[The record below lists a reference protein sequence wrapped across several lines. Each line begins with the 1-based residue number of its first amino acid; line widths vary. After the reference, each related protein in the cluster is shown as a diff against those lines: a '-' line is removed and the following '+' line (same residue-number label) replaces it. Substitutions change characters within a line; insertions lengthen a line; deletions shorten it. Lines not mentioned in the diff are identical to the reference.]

1 MKGTPEVRVRPAAEP
16 VSYDAVLDGEL
27 VFVPGEIPRRGVF
40 AHWGKGSGSAKLE
53 QVFPGGRYGI
63 RKRLVSADLI
73 PLAEALPALLAIG
86 PDERAGRPMRRSAR
100 VWAAAAAAGV
110 GLVARGRLLP
120 TVGADETDVWRAGPL
135 DPSDLSWL
143 RELAAVFPPTAHAM
157 AIPGSR
163 PIRLRSPEALIRDL
177 WDAIADLIARSP
189 AAARATASTAFAA
202 AEPTRVGDL
211 AEWLADTTDGLA
223 AGARLGLRIE
233 TVPVPSAARDD
244 DDPADEEDE
253 DFFSDLERYRV
264 AVEAYERYEPDEH
277 DNEDGTDRADEVDG
291 SGPAFQLVL
300 QLRSNADP
308 SLIVDA
314 AALWNQPEAVL
325 SRFGPQAETDLL
337 LALRRGAP
345 IWPPLAEALR
355 QASPSA
361 IELDDDALTSLL
373 GPAAEKLAGVG
384 IEVLWPSGLLDGG
397 LKLRAVPTPAPGKV
411 TEAGFGLEALL
422 DFSWQLTLD
431 GALLDADEIAALA
444 EAKRPLIRL
453 RGRWVM
459 LDPALLDRL
468 RRPPRTRMRAAE
480 ALGAV
485 LAGSAEIDG
494 ETVTVVAEGPLA
506 DLAARVADMAS
517 APARVEPPPGLTA
530 TLRPYQL
537 RGLAWLAGMCEAG
550 LGGCLADD
558 MGLGKTIQVIALH
571 LQRREAKAGPTLVV
585 CPASLL
591 GTWEREVRR
600 FAPDLPVRRYHGGGR
615 HLEDLAADEI
625 VLVTYGVVLRDSARI
640 AEVGWGLVVADEAQ
654 HAKNPLSRTAREL
667 RAVPAPARIALTG
680 TPVENRLSELWAIL
694 DWTTPGLLGHLE
706 AFTRRVAVP
715 VERHRDAEATTRFIA
730 LIRPF
735 LLRRR
740 KTDPG
745 IAPEL
750 PRKTETDLFVPLTAE
765 QVTLYEAMV
774 RETMAAIE
782 NAEGIER
789 AGMVFKLLT
798 ALKQICNHP
807 AQYLKQPGPLD
818 GRSGKLA
825 AFDELTDVILAG
837 GESLLVFTQYTKM
850 ATLLQEHLDARGIG
864 SLFLHGG
871 VPVPRRDEMVVQFQ
885 AGDVPVFLLSLKA
898 GGTGLTL
905 TRATHVL
912 HYDRWWNPAV
922 EDQATDR
929 AYRIGQDRPVQVHR
943 LIAEGTL
950 EDRIA
955 ALLERKREL
964 AEAVIGSGEGWIA
977 ELSDTELAELVSL
990 RAAP

>member
-1 MKGTPEVRVRPAAEP
+1 VRF
-16 VSYDAVLDGEL
+16 VLDGEL
-27 VFVPGEIPRRGVF
+27 VFIASKVPRRGVF
-40 AHWGKGSGSAKLE
+40 ARWGTGSGSAQLE
-53 QVFPGGRYGI
+53 LVFPRNPHNL
-63 RKRLVSADLI
+63 RKRLVCADLI
-73 PLAEALPALLAIG
+73 GLGEALPALLAIG
-86 PDERAGRPMRRSAR
+86 PDDQAGPPMRRSAR

-120 TVGADETDVWRAGPL
+120 TVGADDTDVWRAGPL
-135 DPSDLSWL
+135 DPADLNWL
-143 RELAAVFPPTAHAM
+143 RELAAAFPPTAHAL

-163 PIRLRSPEALIRDL
+163 PIRLRSPDALIRDL
-177 WDAIADLIARSP
+177 WDAIADMIARSP
-189 AAARATASTAFAA
+189 AAPRGTASPAFAA
-202 AEPTRVGDL
+202 AEPTQVSDL
-211 AEWLADTTDGLA
+211 AEWLADTSDGLS

-233 TVPVPSAARDD
+233 AVASPPVTGDEK
-244 DDPADEEDE
+244 DDPD
-253 DFFSDLERYRV
+253 
-264 AVEAYERYEPDEH
+264 AVEADQAEGH
-277 DNEDGTDRADEVDG
+277 HGVDG
-291 SGPAFQLVL
+291 VAPEFRLVL

-314 AALWNQPEAVL
+314 AALWSQPETVL
-325 SRFGPQAETDLL
+325 ARFGSQAETDLL
-337 LALRRGAP
+337 LALRRGAA
-345 IWPPLAEALR
+345 IWPPLAEVLG
-355 QASPSA
+355 QASPSV
-361 IELDDDALTSLL
+361 IGLDDDALTSLL
-373 GPAAEKLAGVG
+373 GPTAEDLAGAG
-384 IEVLWPSGLLDGG
+384 IEVLWPSSMLGDG
-397 LKLRAVPTPAPGKV
+397 LKLRAVPTPAPGQL
-411 TEAGFGLEALL
+411 TDAGFGLAALL
-422 DFSWQLTLD
+422 DFRWQLTLD
-431 GALLDADEIAALA
+431 GALLDAEEIAALA

-453 RGRWVM
+453 RGRWVI
-459 LDPALLDRL
+459 LDPVLLDRL
-468 RRPPRTRMRAAE
+468 RRPPRTRMRVGE

-485 LAGSAEIDG
+485 LAGAAEIDG
-494 ETVTVVAEGPLA
+494 ETVTVAAEGPLA
-506 DLAARVADMAS
+506 DLARQIASIAS
-517 APARVEPPPGLTA
+517 APPALDPPAGLAA

-550 LGGCLADD
+550 VGGCLADD

-571 LQRREAKAGPTLVV
+571 MHRRGAKAGPTLVV

-591 GTWEREVRR
+591 GTWEREIRR
-600 FAPDLPVRRYHGGGR
+600 FAPDVPVRRYHGGGR
-615 HLEDLAADEI
+615 HLQDLAADEV
-625 VLVTYGVVLRDSARI
+625 VLVTYGVVLRDSARL

-654 HAKNPLSRTAREL
+654 HVKNPLARTAREL
-667 RAVPAPARIALTG
+667 RAIQAPARVALTG

-715 VERHRDAEATTRFIA
+715 VERYRDAEATAAFAA
-730 LIRPF
+730 LVRPF

-774 RETMAAIE
+774 RETMELIAARR
-782 NAEGIER
+782 GIER
-789 AGMVFKLLT
+789 AGLVFKLLT

-807 AQYLKQPGPLD
+807 AQYLKQPGPLA

-825 AFDELTDVILAG
+825 AFDELLDVILAG
-837 GESLLVFTQYTKM
+837 GESMLVFTQYTQM
-850 ATLLQEHLDARGIG
+850 ATLLQQHLDSRGIR

-871 VPVPRRDEMVVQFQ
+871 VPVPRREEMVAQFQ
-885 AGDVPVFLLSLKA
+885 AGHAPVFLLSLKA

-929 AYRIGQDRPVQVHR
+929 AYRIGPVQVHR

-955 ALLERKREL
+955 ALLETKREL
-964 AEAVIGSGEGWIA
+964 AEAVIGSGEGWIS
-977 ELSDTELAELVSL
+977 ELSDAELADLVSL

>member
-1 MKGTPEVRVRPAAEP
+1 
-16 VSYDAVLDGEL
+16 VLDGEL

-40 AHWGKGSGSAKLE
+40 ARWGNGSGSAKLE
-53 QVFPGGRYGI
+53 LVFPGGTYGI
-63 RKRLVSADLI
+63 RKRLVSAELI
-73 PLAEALPALLAIG
+73 PLAEALPALLAID
-86 PDERAGRPMRRSAR
+86 PEERAGPPVRRSAR

-120 TVGADETDVWRAGPL
+120 TVGADDTDVWRAGPL
-135 DPSDLSWL
+135 DPADLSWL
-143 RELAAVFPPTAHAM
+143 RELAAVFPPTAHAL
-157 AIPGSR
+157 AVPGSR
-163 PIRLRSPEALIRDL
+163 PMRLRSPEALIRDL
-177 WDAIADLIARSP
+177 WDAIADMIARSP
-189 AAARATASTAFAA
+189 AAPRTTASSAFAA

-211 AEWLADTTDGLA
+211 AEWLADTTDGLS

-233 TVPVPSAARDD
+233 AIPASLISDDEDD
-244 DDPADEEDE
+244 DLSDDEGDDGPVAAEADPVDPA
-253 DFFSDLERYRV
+253 FR
-264 AVEAYERYEPDEH
+264 
-277 DNEDGTDRADEVDG
+277 
-291 SGPAFQLVL
+291 LVL

-314 AALWNQPEAVL
+314 AALWSQPETVL
-325 SRFGPQAETDLL
+325 SRFGAQAETDLL

-345 IWPPLAEALR
+345 VWPPLAEVLR
-355 QASPSA
+355 QASPSV
-361 IELDDDALTSLL
+361 IDLDDDALTSLL
-373 GPAAEKLAGVG
+373 GPAAEELAGAG
-384 IEVLWPSGLLDGG
+384 IEVLWPSSLLGDGLE
-397 LKLRAVPTPAPGKV
+397 LRAVATPAPERL
-411 TEAGFGLEALL
+411 TDAGFGLDALL
-422 DFSWQLTLD
+422 DFRWQLTLG
-431 GALLDADEIAALA
+431 GALLDAEEIAALA

-453 RGRWVM
+453 RGRWVI

-468 RRPPRTRMRAAE
+468 RRPPRTRMRTSE

-506 DLAARVADMAS
+506 DLAAQVSGIAS
-517 APARVEPPPGLTA
+517 VPEPLEPPPGLVA
-530 TLRPYQL
+530 TLRPYQQ
-537 RGLAWLAGMCEAG
+537 RGLAWLAGMCDSG

-571 LQRREAKAGPTLVV
+571 LHRREAKPGPTLVV

-591 GTWEREVRR
+591 GTWEREIRR
-600 FAPDLPVRRYHGGGR
+600 FAPDVPVRRYHGGGR
-615 HLEDLAADEI
+615 HLQDLAADEI
-625 VLVTYGVVLRDSARI
+625 VLVTYGVVLRDSAQL

-667 RAVPAPARIALTG
+667 RAVPAPAKIALTG

-715 VERHRDAEATTRFIA
+715 VERYRDAEATARFAA

-735 LLRRR
+735 LLRRK

-750 PRKTETDLFVPLTAE
+750 PAKTETDLFVPLTAE

-774 RETMAAIE
+774 RETMEAIE
-782 NAEGIER
+782 TKEGIER
-789 AGMVFKLLT
+789 AGLVFKLLT
-798 ALKQICNHP
+798 GLKQICNHP
-807 AQYLKQPGPLD
+807 AQYLKQSGPLN

-825 AFDELTDVILAG
+825 AFDELTDLILAG
-837 GESLLVFTQYTKM
+837 GESMLVFTQYTQM
-850 ATLLQEHLDARGIG
+850 ATLLQRHLETRGIG

-871 VPVPRRDEMVVQFQ
+871 VPVPRREEMVTQFQ
-885 AGDVPVFLLSLKA
+885 AGRAPVFLLSLKA

-955 ALLERKREL
+955 ALLEKKREL
-964 AEAVIGSGEGWIA
+964 ANAVIGSGEGWIT
-977 ELSDTELAELVSL
+977 ELSDAELAELVSL
-990 RAAP
+990 RAAT

>member
-1 MKGTPEVRVRPAAEP
+1 
-16 VSYDAVLDGEL
+16 VLDGEL

-40 AHWGKGSGSAKLE
+40 AHWGRGTGSAKLE
-53 QVFPGGRYGI
+53 LVFPGGTYGI
-63 RKRLVSADLI
+63 RKRLISADLI
-73 PLAEALPALLAIG
+73 PLTDGLPALLAAG
-86 PDERAGRPMRRSAR
+86 PGERMRLSAQ
-100 VWAAAAAAGV
+100 VWTAAAAAGV

-120 TVGADETDVWRAGPL
+120 TVGVDGTDVWRAGPL
-135 DPSDLSWL
+135 DPADLSWL
-143 RELAAVFPPTAHAM
+143 RELAAAFPPTAHAL
-157 AIPGSR
+157 AVPGSR
-163 PIRLRSPEALIRDL
+163 PMRLRSPEALIRDL

-189 AAARATASTAFAA
+189 AAPQTTASPAFAA
-202 AEPTRVGDL
+202 AYPTPVGDL
-211 AEWLADTTDGLA
+211 AEWLADTTDGLT

-233 TVPVPSAARDD
+233 AVPAPPTDAADLTD
-244 DDPADEEDE
+244 EADE
-253 DFFSDLERYRV
+253 Y
-264 AVEAYERYEPDEH
+264 
-277 DNEDGTDRADEVDG
+277 ADEADEYADGADEYADGADEAGADG
-291 SGPAFQLVL
+291 SEPSFRLVL

-314 AALWNQPEAVL
+314 AALWGQPETVL
-325 SRFGPQAETDLL
+325 SRFGSQAETDLL

-345 IWPPLAEALR
+345 IWPPLTEVLL
-355 QASPSA
+355 QASPSV
-361 IELDDDALTSLL
+361 INLDDDALTSLL
-373 GPAAEKLAGVG
+373 GPAAEDLAGAG
-384 IEVLWPSGLLDGG
+384 IEVLWPSSMLGDG
-397 LKLRAVPTPAPGKV
+397 LKLKAVPTPAPDKL
-411 TEAGFGLEALL
+411 TDAGFGLEALL
-422 DFSWQLTLD
+422 DFRWQLTLG
-431 GALLDADEIAALA
+431 GAQLDAEEITALA

-453 RGRWVM
+453 RGRWVI

-468 RRPPRTRMRAAE
+468 RRPPRTRMRASE

-506 DLAARVADMAS
+506 DLAARVGRAAS
-517 APARVEPPPGLTA
+517 APAPVEPPPGLTA
-530 TLRPYQL
+530 TLRPYQQ
-537 RGLAWLAGMCEAG
+537 RGLAWLAGMCETE

-571 LQRREAKAGPTLVV
+571 LHRREAKGGPTLVV

-591 GTWEREVRR
+591 GTWEHEVRR
-600 FAPDLPVRRYHGGGR
+600 FAPEIPVRRYHGGGR
-615 HLEDLAADEI
+615 HLQDLAVDEI
-625 VLVTYGVVLRDSARI
+625 VLVTYGVVLRDSARL
-640 AEVGWGLVVADEAQ
+640 AEIGWALVVADEAQ

-667 RAVPAPARIALTG
+667 RALRAPARIALTG

-706 AFTRRVAVP
+706 AFTSRVAVP
-715 VERHRDAEATTRFIA
+715 VERYRDAEATARFAA

-745 IAPEL
+745 VAPEL
-750 PRKTETDLFVPLTAE
+750 PPKTETDLFVPLTAE
-765 QVTLYEAMV
+765 QVTLYEAIV
-774 RETMAAIE
+774 RETMEAI
-782 NAEGIER
+782 ATKQGIER
-789 AGMVFKLLT
+789 AGLVFKLLT

-807 AQYLKQPGPLD
+807 AQYLKQRGPLA

-825 AFDELTDVILAG
+825 AFDELTDLILAG
-837 GESLLVFTQYTKM
+837 GESTLVFTQYTQM
-850 ATLLQEHLDARGIG
+850 ATLLQQHLDERGIG

-871 VPVPRRDEMVVQFQ
+871 VPVPRREELVARFQ
-885 AGDVPVFLLSLKA
+885 AGEVPVFLLSLKA

-955 ALLERKREL
+955 ALLETKREL
-964 AEAVIGSGEGWIA
+964 ADAVIGSGEGWIA
-977 ELSDTELAELVSL
+977 ELSDAELAELVSL
-990 RAAP
+990 RAAS

>member
-1 MKGTPEVRVRPAAEP
+1 M
-16 VSYDAVLDGEL
+16 LDGEL
-27 VFVPGEIPRRGVF
+27 VFVPSEIPRRGVF
-40 AHWGKGSGSAKLE
+40 ALWGKGSGSAKLE
-53 QVFPGGRYGI
+53 LLFSRGTYGL

-73 PLAEALPALLAIG
+73 PLAEALPALLVVDQG
-86 PDERAGRPMRRSAR
+86 SRLRRSAR

-120 TVGADETDVWRAGPL
+120 TVGPGETDVWRAGPL
-135 DPSDLSWL
+135 DPADLSWL
-143 RELAAVFPPTAHAM
+143 RELAAAFPPTAHAL

-163 PIRLRSPEALIRDL
+163 PMRLRSPEALIREL
-177 WDAIADLIARSP
+177 WDAIADTIARSP
-189 AAARATASTAFAA
+189 AAARTTASSAFAA
-202 AEPTRVGDL
+202 AEPTQVADL

-233 TVPVPSAARDD
+233 ADEQPTADGWRDD
-244 DDPADEEDE
+244 
-253 DFFSDLERYRV
+253 
-264 AVEAYERYEPDEH
+264 EPDEV
-277 DNEDGTDRADEVDG
+277 EDEPVAESASALDPETL
-291 SGPAFQLVL
+291 SPTFQLVL
-300 QLRSNADP
+300 QLRSTADP

-314 AALWNQPEAVL
+314 AALWGQPETVL
-325 SRFGPQAETDLL
+325 ARFGPQAETDLL
-337 LALRRGAP
+337 LALRRGAQV
-345 IWPPLAEALR
+345 WPPLAEVLR
-355 QASPSA
+355 QASPSV
-361 IELDDDALTSLL
+361 IDLDDDALTSLL
-373 GPAAEKLAGVG
+373 GPAAEDLAGAG
-384 IEVLWPSGLLDGG
+384 IEVLWPSSLLDGG
-397 LKLRAVPTPAPGKV
+397 MKLQAIPTPAPEKL
-411 TEAGFGLEALL
+411 TEAGFGLDALL
-422 DFSWQLTLD
+422 DFRWQLTLD
-431 GALLDADEIAALA
+431 GALLDAEEIAALA

-453 RGRWVM
+453 RGRWVI

-468 RRPPRTRMRAAE
+468 RRPLRTRMRASE

-485 LAGSAEIDG
+485 LAGAAEIDG
-494 ETVTVVAEGPLA
+494 ETVTVAAEGPLA
-506 DLAARVADMAS
+506 DLAAQIASIAS
-517 APARVEPPPGLTA
+517 APPPLRPPTGLTA

-550 LGGCLADD
+550 VGGCLADD
-558 MGLGKTIQVIALH
+558 MGLGKTVQVIALH
-571 LQRREAKAGPTLVV
+571 LHRRDAKAGPTLVV
-585 CPASLL
+585 CPASML
-591 GTWEREVRR
+591 GTWEREIRR
-600 FAPDLPVRRYHGGGR
+600 FAPDIPVRRYHGGGR
-615 HLEDLAADEI
+615 HLQDLAADEV
-625 VLVTYGVVLRDSARI
+625 VLVTYGVVLRDAARL

-654 HAKNPLSRTAREL
+654 HVKNPLARTAREL
-667 RAVPAPARIALTG
+667 RVIPASARVALTG

-694 DWTTPGLLGHLE
+694 DWTTPGLLGQLE
-706 AFTRRVAVP
+706 VFTRRVAIP
-715 VERHRDAEATTRFIA
+715 VERHRDAEATAAFAA
-730 LIRPF
+730 LVRPF

-765 QVTLYEAMV
+765 QVTLYEAIV
-774 RETMAAIE
+774 RETMELIATKR
-782 NAEGIER
+782 GIER
-789 AGMVFKLLT
+789 AGLVFKLLT

-807 AQYLKQPGPLD
+807 AQYLKQPGPLA

-837 GESLLVFTQYTKM
+837 GESMLVFTQYTQM
-850 ATLLQEHLDARGIG
+850 ATLLEQHLGSRGIR

-871 VPVPRRDEMVVQFQ
+871 VPVTRREEMVAQFQ
-885 AGDVPVFLLSLKA
+885 AGQAPVFLLSLKA

-929 AYRIGQDRPVQVHR
+929 AYRIGQDRPVQVHK

-955 ALLERKREL
+955 TLLQTKREL

>member
-1 MKGTPEVRVRPAAEP
+1 VRF
-16 VSYDAVLDGEL
+16 VLDGEL
-27 VFVPGEIPRRGVF
+27 VFVPSEIPRRGMF
-40 AHWGKGSGSAKLE
+40 ARWGTGSGSAKLE
-53 QVFPGGRYGI
+53 LVFPRGSHDL

-73 PLAEALPALLAIG
+73 PLGEALPALLAIG
-86 PDERAGRPMRRSAR
+86 PDERAGSPMRRSAR

-120 TVGADETDVWRAGPL
+120 TVGADDTDVWRAGPL
-135 DPSDLSWL
+135 DPADLSWL
-143 RELAAVFPPTAHAM
+143 RELAAAFPPAAHAL

-163 PIRLRSPEALIRDL
+163 PIRLRSPDALIRDL
-177 WDAIADLIARSP
+177 WDAIADMIARSP
-189 AAARATASTAFAA
+189 AAPRTTASRAFAA
-202 AEPTRVGDL
+202 AEPTRVSDL
-211 AEWLADTTDGLA
+211 AEWLADTSDGLS

-233 TVPVPSAARDD
+233 AVATPLMAD
-244 DDPADEEDE
+244 DEED
-253 DFFSDLERYRV
+253 YPG
-264 AVEAYERYEPDEH
+264 AA
-277 DNEDGTDRADEVDG
+277 EVDPAEG
-291 SGPAFQLVL
+291 HEGAGGPEGVDGAAPEFRLVL

-314 AALWNQPEAVL
+314 AALWSQPETVL
-325 SRFGPQAETDLL
+325 SRFGSQAETDLL
-337 LALRRGAP
+337 LALRRGAAT
-345 IWPPLAEALR
+345 WSPLAQVLQ
-355 QASPSA
+355 QASPSV
-361 IELDDDALTSLL
+361 IDLDDDALTSLL
-373 GPAAEKLAGVG
+373 GPAAEELAGTG
-384 IEVLWPSGLLDGG
+384 IEVLWPSSMLGDG
-397 LKLRAVPTPAPGKV
+397 LKLRAVPTPAPEKL
-411 TEAGFGLEALL
+411 TEAGFGLAALL
-422 DFSWQLTLD
+422 DFRWQLTLD

-453 RGRWVM
+453 RGRWVI

-468 RRPPRTRMRAAE
+468 RRPPRTRMRTSE

-494 ETVTVVAEGPLA
+494 ETVEVVAEGRLA
-506 DLAARVADMAS
+506 DLAAQVAGIAS
-517 APARVEPPPGLTA
+517 APVPLDPPQGLVA
-530 TLRPYQL
+530 TLRPYQQ
-537 RGLAWLAGMCEAG
+537 RGLTWLAAMCDTG

-571 LQRREAKAGPTLVV
+571 LHRREAKAGPTLVV

-591 GTWEREVRR
+591 GTWEHEVRR
-600 FAPDLPVRRYHGGGR
+600 FAPDVPVRRYHGGGR
-615 HLEDLAADEI
+615 HLQDLAVDEV
-625 VLVTYGVVLRDSARI
+625 VLVTYGVVLRDSARL

-667 RAVPAPARIALTG
+667 RTVPAPARVALTG
-680 TPVENRLSELWAIL
+680 TPVENRLSELWSIL

-706 AFTRRVAVP
+706 TFTRRVAVP
-715 VERHRDAEATTRFIA
+715 VERYRDAEATARFA
-730 LIRPF
+730 GLIRPF
-735 LLRRR
+735 LLRRK

-774 RETMAAIE
+774 RETMEAIE
-782 NAEGIER
+782 TRQGIER
-789 AGMVFKLLT
+789 AGLVFKLLT

-807 AQYLKQPGPLD
+807 AQYLKQPGPLA

-837 GESLLVFTQYTKM
+837 GESMLVFTQYTQM
-850 ATLLQEHLDARGIG
+850 ATLLQQHLDARGIG

-871 VPVPRRDEMVVQFQ
+871 VPVPRREEMVARFQ
-885 AGDVPVFLLSLKA
+885 AGQAPVFLLSLKA

-955 ALLERKREL
+955 ALLETKREL
-964 AEAVIGSGEGWIA
+964 ADAVIGSGEGWIA
-977 ELSDTELAELVSL
+977 ELSDAELAELVSL

>member
-1 MKGTPEVRVRPAAEP
+1 
-16 VSYDAVLDGEL
+16 VLDGDL
-27 VFVPGEIPRRGVF
+27 VFVPSATPRQGVF
-40 AHWGKGSGSAKLE
+40 ARWGSGSGSARLE
-53 QVFPGGRYGI
+53 LVFPRGSHDL

-73 PLAEALPALLAIG
+73 PLGEALPALLAIDPG
-86 PDERAGRPMRRSAR
+86 GHGGQPVRRSVR

-110 GLVARGRLLP
+110 SLVARGRLLP
-120 TVGADETDVWRAGPL
+120 TVGPDDTDVWRAGPL
-135 DPSDLSWL
+135 DPADLSWL
-143 RELAAVFPPTAHAM
+143 RELAAAFPAAAHAL

-163 PIRLRSPEALIRDL
+163 PMRLRSPDALIRDL
-177 WDAIADLIARSP
+177 WDAIADMIARSP
-189 AAARATASTAFAA
+189 AAPRTTSSQAFAA
-202 AEPTRVGDL
+202 AEPTQVSDL
-211 AEWLADTTDGLA
+211 AEWLADTSDGLS
-223 AGARLGLRIE
+223 AGARLGLRIQA
-233 TVPVPSAARDD
+233 VPALPMTAEEEEEEEEDD
-244 DDPADEEDE
+244 DAEEEDE
-253 DFFSDLERYRV
+253 EGEDDPVTLEAATAALSGRV
-264 AVEAYERYEPDEH
+264 EEPPEA
-277 DNEDGTDRADEVDG
+277 A
-291 SGPAFQLVL
+291 PAFRLVL
-300 QLRSNADP
+300 QLRSNVDP

-314 AALWNQPEAVL
+314 GALWGQPETVL
-325 SRFGPQAETDLL
+325 ARFGSQAETDLL

-345 IWPPLAEALR
+345 IWPPLAAVLR
-355 QASPSA
+355 QASPSV
-361 IELDDDALTSLL
+361 IDLDDDALASLL
-373 GPAAEKLAGVG
+373 GPAAEELAGAG
-384 IEVLWPSGLLDGG
+384 IEVLWPSSMINEG
-397 LKLRAVPTPAPGKV
+397 LKLRAVPTPAPEKL
-411 TEAGFGLEALL
+411 TDAGFGLAALL
-422 DFSWQLTLD
+422 DFRWQLTLD
-431 GALLDADEIAALA
+431 GALLDADEVAALA

-453 RGRWVM
+453 RGRWVI

-468 RRPPRTRMRAAE
+468 RRPPRTRMRTSE

-494 ETVTVVAEGPLA
+494 ETVEVVAEGPLA
-506 DLAARVADMAS
+506 DLAARVAGIAS
-517 APARVEPPPGLTA
+517 APVPLEPPPGLTA

-537 RGLAWLAGMCEAG
+537 RGLAWLAAMCAAG

-571 LQRREAKAGPTLVV
+571 LHRREAKAGPTLVV

-600 FAPDLPVRRYHGGGR
+600 FAPDIPVRRYHGGGR
-615 HLEDLAADEI
+615 HLQDLAVDEI
-625 VLVTYGVVLRDSARI
+625 VLVTYGVVLRDSARL
-640 AEVGWGLVVADEAQ
+640 ADVGWGLVVADEAQ

-667 RAVPAPARIALTG
+667 RAVPASARIALTG
-680 TPVENRLSELWAIL
+680 TPVENRLSDLWAIV

-715 VERHRDAEATTRFIA
+715 VERYRDPDATTRFA
-730 LIRPF
+730 ASIRPF
-735 LLRRR
+735 LLRRK

-750 PRKTETDLFVPLTAE
+750 PPKTETDLFVPLTAE

-774 RETMAAIE
+774 RETMEAIE
-782 NAEGIER
+782 TRQGIER
-789 AGMVFKLLT
+789 AGLVFKLLT

-807 AQYLKQPGPLD
+807 AQYLKQPGPLP

-837 GESLLVFTQYTKM
+837 DESMLVFTQYTQM
-850 ATLLQEHLDARGIG
+850 GTLLQQHLDARGIG

-871 VPVPRRDEMVVQFQ
+871 VPVPRREEMVARFQ
-885 AGDVPVFLLSLKA
+885 AGEVPVFLLSLKA

-955 ALLERKREL
+955 ALLATKREL
-964 AEAVIGSGEGWIA
+964 ADAVIGSGEGWIA
-977 ELSDTELAELVSL
+977 ELSDAELTELVSL
-990 RAAP
+990 REAT

>member
-1 MKGTPEVRVRPAAEP
+1 MRF
-16 VSYDAVLDGEL
+16 VLDGEL
-27 VFVPGEIPRRGVF
+27 VFVPSEIPRRGVF
-40 AHWGKGSGSAKLE
+40 ARWGTGSGSAKLE
-53 QVFPGGRYGI
+53 LVFPRGTHDL

-73 PLAEALPALLAIG
+73 PLGEALPALLAIG
-86 PDERAGRPMRRSAR
+86 PDEQAGSPMRRSAR

-120 TVGADETDVWRAGPL
+120 TVGADDADVWRAGPL
-135 DPSDLSWL
+135 DPADLSWL
-143 RELAAVFPPTAHAM
+143 RELAAAFPPAAHAL

-163 PIRLRSPEALIRDL
+163 PIRLRSPDALIRDL
-177 WDAIADLIARSP
+177 WDAIADMIARSP
-189 AAARATASTAFAA
+189 AAPRTTASRAFAA
-202 AEPTRVGDL
+202 TEPTRVSDL
-211 AEWLADTTDGLA
+211 AEWLADTSDGLS

-233 TVPVPSAARDD
+233 AVASPPTAG
-244 DDPADEEDE
+244 DEEDYP
-253 DFFSDLERYRV
+253 D
-264 AVEAYERYEPDEH
+264 AVEADQAEGH
-277 DNEDGTDRADEVDG
+277 DGVDG
-291 SGPAFQLVL
+291 VAPEFRLVL

-314 AALWNQPEAVL
+314 AALWSQPETVL
-325 SRFGPQAETDLL
+325 ARFGSQAETDLL
-337 LALRRGAP
+337 LALRRGAA
-345 IWPPLAEALR
+345 IWPPLAEVLG
-355 QASPSA
+355 QASPSV
-361 IELDDDALTSLL
+361 IGLDDDALTSLL
-373 GPAAEKLAGVG
+373 GPTAEDLAGAG
-384 IEVLWPSGLLDGG
+384 IEVLWPSSMLGDG
-397 LKLRAVPTPAPGKV
+397 LKLRAVPTPAPGKL
-411 TEAGFGLEALL
+411 TDAGFGLAALL
-422 DFSWQLTLD
+422 DFRWQLTLD

-444 EAKRPLIRL
+444 EAKRPMIRL
-453 RGRWVM
+453 RGRWVI
-459 LDPALLDRL
+459 LDPALLERL
-468 RRPPRTRMRAAE
+468 RRPPRTRMRTSE

-494 ETVTVVAEGPLA
+494 ETVEVAAEGPLA
-506 DLAARVADMAS
+506 DLAARVAGIAS
-517 APARVEPPPGLTA
+517 APVPLDPPQGLTA
-530 TLRPYQL
+530 TLRPYQQ
-537 RGLAWLAGMCEAG
+537 RGLTWLAAMCDTG

-571 LQRREAKAGPTLVV
+571 LHRRDVKAGPTLVV

-591 GTWEREVRR
+591 GTWEHEVRR
-600 FAPDLPVRRYHGGGR
+600 FAPGIGVRRYHGGGR
-615 HLEDLAADEI
+615 HLEDLAVDEI
-625 VLVTYGVVLRDSARI
+625 VLVTYGVVLRDSARL
-640 AEVGWGLVVADEAQ
+640 AEIGWGLVVADEAQ

-667 RAVPAPARIALTG
+667 RAVPAPARVALTG
-680 TPVENRLSELWAIL
+680 TPVENRLSELWSIL

-706 AFTRRVAVP
+706 TFTRRVAVP
-715 VERHRDAEATTRFIA
+715 VERYRDAEATARFA
-730 LIRPF
+730 GLIRPF
-735 LLRRR
+735 LLRRK

-750 PRKTETDLFVPLTAE
+750 PPKTETDLFVPLTAE

-774 RETMAAIE
+774 RETMEAIE
-782 NAEGIER
+782 TRQGIER
-789 AGMVFKLLT
+789 AGLVFKLLT

-807 AQYLKQPGPLD
+807 AQYLKQAGPLV

-837 GESLLVFTQYTKM
+837 GESMLVFSQYTQM
-850 ATLLQEHLDARGIG
+850 ATLLQQHLDARGIG

-871 VPVPRRDEMVVQFQ
+871 VPVPRREEMVARFQ
-885 AGDVPVFLLSLKA
+885 AGQAPVFLLSLKA

-955 ALLERKREL
+955 ALLETKREL
-964 AEAVIGSGEGWIA
+964 ADAVIGSGEGWIA

>member
-1 MKGTPEVRVRPAAEP
+1 M
-16 VSYDAVLDGEL
+16 LDGEL
-27 VFVPGEIPRRGVF
+27 VFVPSEIPRRGVF
-40 AHWGKGSGSAKLE
+40 ALWGKGSGSAKLE
-53 QVFPGGRYGI
+53 LVFPGGTYGI

-86 PDERAGRPMRRSAR
+86 PDEQAGRPMRRSAR

-120 TVGADETDVWRAGPL
+120 TVGADDTDVWRAGPL
-135 DPSDLSWL
+135 DPADLSWL
-143 RELAAVFPPTAHAM
+143 RELATVFPPTAHAL
-157 AIPGSR
+157 AVPGSR
-163 PIRLRSPEALIRDL
+163 PMRLRSPDALIRDL
-177 WDAIADLIARSP
+177 WDAIADTIARSP
-189 AAARATASTAFAA
+189 AAPRTTTSAAFAA
-202 AEPTRVGDL
+202 AEPTQVGDL
-211 AEWLADTTDGLA
+211 AEWLADTTDGLS

-233 TVPVPSAARDD
+233 AVPASPVAAEE
-244 DDPADEEDE
+244 DDPVAAEADPAEG
-253 DFFSDLERYRV
+253 LE
-264 AVEAYERYEPDEH
+264 
-277 DNEDGTDRADEVDG
+277 G
-291 SGPAFQLVL
+291 SEGAEGSPPPFRLVL

-314 AALWNQPEAVL
+314 AALWSQPETVL
-325 SRFGPQAETDLL
+325 SRFGSQAETDLL
-337 LALRRGAP
+337 LALRRGAAV
-345 IWPPLAEALR
+345 WSPLAEVLW
-355 QASPSA
+355 QASPSV
-361 IELDDDALTSLL
+361 IDLDDDALTSLL
-373 GPAAEKLAGVG
+373 GPAAEELAGAG
-384 IEVLWPSGLLDGG
+384 IEVLWPSSMLGDGI
-397 LKLRAVPTPAPGKV
+397 KLRALVTPAPDKL
-411 TEAGFGLEALL
+411 TDAGFGLDALL
-422 DFSWQLTLD
+422 DFRWQLTLD

-453 RGRWVM
+453 RGRWVI
-459 LDPALLDRL
+459 LDPAILDRL
-468 RRPPRTRMRAAE
+468 RRPPRTRMRTSE

-485 LAGSAEIDG
+485 LAGSTEIDG
-494 ETVTVVAEGPLA
+494 ETVTVVAEGPLS
-506 DLAARVADMAS
+506 DLAARVAGIAS
-517 APARVEPPPGLTA
+517 APAPVEPPLGLAA
-530 TLRPYQL
+530 TLRPYQQ
-537 RGLAWLAGMCEAG
+537 RGLAWLAGMCDAG

-571 LQRREAKAGPTLVV
+571 LHRRDAKAGPTLVV

-591 GTWEREVRR
+591 GTWEHEIRR
-600 FAPDLPVRRYHGGGR
+600 FAPDVPVRRYHGGGR
-615 HLEDLAADEI
+615 HLQDLAVDEI
-625 VLVTYGVVLRDSARI
+625 VLVTYGVVLRDSARL

-680 TPVENRLSELWAIL
+680 TPVENRLSDLWAIL

-715 VERHRDAEATTRFIA
+715 VERYRDAEATARFAA

-774 RETMAAIE
+774 RETMEAI
-782 NAEGIER
+782 ATRQGIER
-789 AGMVFKLLT
+789 AGLVFKLLT

-807 AQYLKQPGPLD
+807 AQYLKQPGPLAD
-818 GRSGKLA
+818 RSGKLT

-837 GESLLVFTQYTKM
+837 GESMLVFTQYTQM
-850 ATLLQEHLDARGIG
+850 ATILQQHLDARGIG

-871 VPVPRRDEMVVQFQ
+871 VPVPRREEMVTRFQ
-885 AGDVPVFLLSLKA
+885 AGEVPVFLLSLKA

-955 ALLERKREL
+955 ALLETKRDL
-964 AEAVIGSGEGWIA
+964 ADAVIGSGERWIA
-977 ELSDTELAELVSL
+977 ELSDAELTELVSL
-990 RAAP
+990 RAAT

>member
-1 MKGTPEVRVRPAAEP
+1 
-16 VSYDAVLDGEL
+16 VLDGEM
-27 VFVPGEIPRRGVF
+27 VFVPGEIPRRGAF
-40 AHWGKGSGSAKLE
+40 ALWGKGSGSAKAEL
-53 QVFPGGRYGI
+53 VFPGGTYGI
-63 RKRLVSADLI
+63 RKRLISADLI
-73 PLAEALPALLAIG
+73 PLAEALPMLLAIDL
-86 PDERAGRPMRRSAR
+86 DERAGRPVRHSVR

-120 TVGADETDVWRAGPL
+120 TVGADGTDVWRAGPL
-135 DPSDLSWL
+135 DPADLGWL
-143 RELAAVFPPTAHAM
+143 RELAAVFPPTAHPL

-163 PIRLRSPEALIRDL
+163 PMRLRSPEALIRDL
-177 WDAIADLIARSP
+177 WDAIADMIARSP
-189 AAARATASTAFAA
+189 AAPRTTASPAFAA
-202 AEPTRVGDL
+202 VEPTQVSDL
-211 AEWLADTTDGLA
+211 AEWLADTSDGLS

-233 TVPVPSAARDD
+233 AAL
-244 DDPADEEDE
+244 ADEAEGGE
-253 DFFSDLERYRV
+253 GAEG
-264 AVEAYERYEPDEH
+264 VE
-277 DNEDGTDRADEVDG
+277 G
-291 SGPAFQLVL
+291 SAPTFRLVL

-314 AALWNQPEAVL
+314 AALWSQPETVL

-345 IWPPLAEALR
+345 IWPPLAEVLQ
-355 QASPSA
+355 QASPS
-361 IELDDDALTSLL
+361 IIDLDDDSLASLL
-373 GPAAEKLAGVG
+373 GPAAEELAGIG
-384 IEVLWPSGLLDGG
+384 IEMLWPSNMLDDG
-397 LKLRAVPTPAPGKV
+397 LKLRAVPTPAPEKL
-411 TEAGFGLEALL
+411 TEAGFGLAALL
-422 DFSWQLTLD
+422 DFRWQLTLD
-431 GALLDADEIAALA
+431 GAVLDADEIAALA

-453 RGRWVM
+453 RGRWVI

-468 RRPPRTRMRAAE
+468 RRPPRTRMRTSE

-494 ETVTVVAEGPLA
+494 ETVTIVAEGPLA
-506 DLAARVADMAS
+506 DLAARVADVAS
-517 APARVEPPPGLTA
+517 VPLPLDPPPGLAA
-530 TLRPYQL
+530 TLRPYQQ
-537 RGLAWLAGMCEAG
+537 RGLAWLAGMCDTG

-571 LQRREAKAGPTLVV
+571 LHRRDAKAGPTLVV

-591 GTWEREVRR
+591 GTWEREIRR
-600 FAPDLPVRRYHGGGR
+600 FAPDVPVRRYHGGGR
-615 HLEDLAADEI
+615 HLQDLAADEV
-625 VLVTYGVVLRDSARI
+625 VLVTYGVVLRDSARL

-680 TPVENRLSELWAIL
+680 TPVENRLSDLWAIL

-715 VERHRDAEATTRFIA
+715 VERYRDADATARFAA
-730 LIRPF
+730 LVRPF

-740 KTDPG
+740 KSDPG

-774 RETMAAIE
+774 RETLEAIE
-782 NAEGIER
+782 TRQGIER
-789 AGMVFKLLT
+789 AGLVFKLLT

-807 AQYLKQPGPLD
+807 AQYLKQASPLD

-837 GESLLVFTQYTKM
+837 GESMLVFTQYTQM
-850 ATLLQEHLDARGIG
+850 ATLLQRHLDARGIG
-864 SLFLHGG
+864 SEFLHGG
-871 VPVPRRDEMVVQFQ
+871 VPVPRREKKVARFQ
-885 AGDVPVFLLSLKA
+885 AGEVPVFLLSLKA

-929 AYRIGQDRPVQVHR
+929 AYRIGQDHPVQVHR

-955 ALLERKREL
+955 ALLETKREL
-964 AEAVIGSGEGWIA
+964 ADAVIGSGEGWIA
-977 ELSDTELAELVSL
+977 ELSDAELAELVSL
-990 RAAP
+990 RAAS

>member
-1 MKGTPEVRVRPAAEP
+1 MEP
-16 VSYDAVLDGEL
+16 VSCGLVLDGEL
-27 VFVPGEIPRRGVF
+27 VFVPSAIPRRGVF
-40 AHWGKGSGSAKLE
+40 ARWGTGSGSAKLE
-53 QVFPGGRYGI
+53 LVFPRGAHDL
-63 RKRLVSADLI
+63 RKRLVAADLI
-73 PLAEALPALLAIG
+73 SLGEALPALLAIDPG
-86 PDERAGRPMRRSAR
+86 GRGGQPMRRSAR

-120 TVGADETDVWRAGPL
+120 TVGPDDTDVWRAGPL
-135 DPSDLSWL
+135 DPADLSWL
-143 RELAAVFPPTAHAM
+143 RELATAFPPTAHGL

-163 PIRLRSPEALIRDL
+163 PMRLRSPESLIRDL
-177 WDAIADLIARSP
+177 WDAIADMIARSP
-189 AAARATASTAFAA
+189 AAPRTTSSPAFAA
-202 AEPTRVGDL
+202 AEPTRVSDL

-233 TVPVPSAARDD
+233 AVPASPVGVEEDD
-244 DDPADEEDE
+244 DDMAEEADAVADE
-253 DFFSDLERYRV
+253 
-264 AVEAYERYEPDEH
+264 AGA
-277 DNEDGTDRADEVDG
+277 GQG
-291 SGPAFQLVL
+291 SAPAFRLVL
-300 QLRSNADP
+300 QLRSTADP

-314 AALWNQPEAVL
+314 AALWNQPETVL

-345 IWPPLAEALR
+345 IWPPLAEVLR
-355 QASPSA
+355 EATPPV

-373 GPAAEKLAGVG
+373 SLAAEELAGVG
-384 IEVLWPSGLLDGG
+384 IEVLWPSSMLGDG
-397 LKLRAVPTPAPGKV
+397 LKLRAVPTPAPDKL
-411 TEAGFGLEALL
+411 TDAGFGLEALL
-422 DFSWQLTLD
+422 DFHWQLTLD
-431 GALLDADEIAALA
+431 GALLNADEIAALA

-453 RGRWVM
+453 RGRWVI

-468 RRPPRTRMRAAE
+468 RRPPRTRMRTCE

-506 DLAARVADMAS
+506 DLAVRVAGIATALVPLD
-517 APARVEPPPGLTA
+517 EPPGLTA
-530 TLRPYQL
+530 MLRPYQR
-537 RGLAWLAGMCEAG
+537 RGLAWLAGMCDAG

-571 LQRREAKAGPTLVV
+571 LHRRDIKGGPTLVV

-600 FAPDLPVRRYHGGGR
+600 FAPEVPVRRYHGGGR
-615 HLEDLAADEI
+615 HLEDLAVDEI
-625 VLVTYGVVLRDSARI
+625 VLVTYGVVLRDSARL

-667 RAVPAPARIALTG
+667 RAVPAPAKIALTG

-715 VERHRDAEATTRFIA
+715 VERYRDPDATTRFAA

-735 LLRRR
+735 LLRRK

-782 NAEGIER
+782 TSEGIER
-789 AGMVFKLLT
+789 AGLVFKLLT

-825 AFDELTDVILAG
+825 AFDELTDVILAS
-837 GESLLVFTQYTKM
+837 GESMLVFTQYTQM
-850 ATLLQEHLDARGIG
+850 ATLLQQHLDARGIG
-864 SLFLHGG
+864 SLFLHGK
-871 VPVPRRDEMVVQFQ
+871 VPVPRREEMVARFQ

-955 ALLERKREL
+955 ALLEKKREL
-964 AEAVIGSGEGWIA
+964 ADAVIGSGEGWVA
-977 ELSDTELAELVSL
+977 ELSDAELADLVSL

>member
-1 MKGTPEVRVRPAAEP
+1 M
-16 VSYDAVLDGEL
+16 
-27 VFVPGEIPRRGVF
+27 
-40 AHWGKGSGSAKLE
+40 
-53 QVFPGGRYGI
+53 
-63 RKRLVSADLI
+63 
-73 PLAEALPALLAIG
+73 LLAIDL
-86 PDERAGRPMRRSAR
+86 DERAGRPVRNSVR
-100 VWAAAAAAGV
+100 VRAAAAAAGV
-110 GLVARGRLLP
+110 SLVARGRLLP
-120 TVGADETDVWRAGPL
+120 TVGADGTDVWRAGPL
-135 DPSDLSWL
+135 DPADLSWL
-143 RELAAVFPPTAHAM
+143 RELAAVFPPTAHPL

-163 PIRLRSPEALIRDL
+163 PMRLRSSEALIRDL
-177 WDAIADLIARSP
+177 WDAIADMIARSP
-189 AAARATASTAFAA
+189 AAPRTTASPAFAA
-202 AEPTRVGDL
+202 VAPTRVSDL
-211 AEWLADTTDGLA
+211 TEWLADTSDGLS

-233 TVPVPSAARDD
+233 AA
-244 DDPADEEDE
+244 PAEETE
-253 DFFSDLERYRV
+253 GV
-264 AVEAYERYEPDEH
+264 
-277 DNEDGTDRADEVDG
+277 DGTDGMDGTDGVDG
-291 SGPAFQLVL
+291 TAPTFRLVL

-314 AALWNQPEAVL
+314 AALWNQPETVL

-337 LALRRGAP
+337 LAVRRGAP
-345 IWPPLAEALR
+345 IWPPLAEVLQ
-355 QASPSA
+355 QASPSV
-361 IELDDDALTSLL
+361 IDLDDDSLASLL
-373 GPAAEKLAGVG
+373 GPAAEKLAGIG
-384 IEVLWPSGLLDGG
+384 IEVLWPSSMLDDGLE
-397 LKLRAVPTPAPGKV
+397 LRAIPTPAPEKL
-411 TEAGFGLEALL
+411 TDAGFGLAALL
-422 DFSWQLTLD
+422 DFRWQLTLD
-431 GALLDADEIAALA
+431 GAILDADEIAALA

-453 RGRWVM
+453 RGRWVI

-468 RRPPRTRMRAAE
+468 RRPPRTRMRTSE

-506 DLAARVADMAS
+506 DLAAQVAGIAS
-517 APARVEPPPGLTA
+517 SPLPLDSPPGLAA
-530 TLRPYQL
+530 TLRPYQQ
-537 RGLAWLAGMCEAG
+537 RGLAWLAGMCDTG

-571 LQRREAKAGPTLVV
+571 LHRREAKAGPTLVV

-591 GTWEREVRR
+591 GTWEREIRR
-600 FAPDLPVRRYHGGGR
+600 FAPDIPVRRYHGGGR
-615 HLEDLAADEI
+615 HLQDLAANEV
-625 VLVTYGVVLRDSARI
+625 VLVTYGVVLRDSARL
-640 AEVGWGLVVADEAQ
+640 AEAGWGLVVADEAQ

-680 TPVENRLSELWAIL
+680 TPVENRLSDLWSIL

-715 VERHRDAEATTRFIA
+715 VERYRDAEATARFAA
-730 LIRPF
+730 LVRPF

-740 KTDPG
+740 KSDPG

-750 PRKTETDLFVPLTAE
+750 PRKTVTDLFVPLTAE

-774 RETMAAIE
+774 RETMEAIE
-782 NAEGIER
+782 TRQGIER
-789 AGMVFKLLT
+789 AGLVFKLLT

-807 AQYLKQPGPLD
+807 AQYLKQPGSLD

-825 AFDELTDVILAG
+825 AFDELTDVIMAS
-837 GESLLVFTQYTKM
+837 GESMLVFTQYTQM
-850 ATLLQEHLDARGIG
+850 ATLLQQHLDARGIG
-864 SLFLHGG
+864 SAFLHGG
-871 VPVPRRDEMVVQFQ
+871 VPVPRREEMVARFQ
-885 AGDVPVFLLSLKA
+885 AGEVPVFLLSLKA

-929 AYRIGQDRPVQVHR
+929 AYRIGQDHPVQVHR

-955 ALLERKREL
+955 ALLETKREL
-964 AEAVIGSGEGWIA
+964 ADAVIGSGEGWIA
-977 ELSDTELAELVSL
+977 ELSDAELAELVSL

>member
-1 MKGTPEVRVRPAAEP
+1 M
-16 VSYDAVLDGEL
+16 LDGEL

-40 AHWGKGSGSAKLE
+40 ALWGKGSGSAKLE
-53 QVFPGGRYGI
+53 LVFPGGTYGI

-73 PLAEALPALLAIG
+73 PLAEALPALLAVDPG
-86 PDERAGRPMRRSAR
+86 EQAGRPVRRSAR

-120 TVGADETDVWRAGPL
+120 TVGADDTDVWRAGPL
-135 DPSDLSWL
+135 DPADLSWL
-143 RELAAVFPPTAHAM
+143 RELAAVFPPTAHAL
-157 AIPGSR
+157 AVPGSR
-163 PIRLRSPEALIRDL
+163 PMRLRSPEALIRDL
-177 WDAIADLIARSP
+177 WDAIADMIARSP
-189 AAARATASTAFAA
+189 AAPRTTVSPAFAA
-202 AEPTRVGDL
+202 AEPTRVSDL
-211 AEWLADTTDGLA
+211 TEWLADTSDGLS

-233 TVPVPSAARDD
+233 AVATPLMAD
-244 DDPADEEDE
+244 DEEGLFAD
-253 DFFSDLERYRV
+253 DQDDYPG
-264 AVEAYERYEPDEH
+264 AVEADPAAGSEGAERAEWIEGA
-277 DNEDGTDRADEVDG
+277 EG
-291 SGPAFQLVL
+291 SAPTFRLVL

-314 AALWNQPEAVL
+314 AALWSQPETVL
-325 SRFGPQAETDLL
+325 SRFGSQAETDLL
-337 LALRRGAP
+337 LALRRGAA
-345 IWPPLAEALR
+345 IWPPLAQVLQ
-355 QASPSA
+355 QASPSV
-361 IELDDDALTSLL
+361 IDLDDDALTSLL
-373 GPAAEKLAGVG
+373 GPAAEELAGAG
-384 IEVLWPSGLLDGG
+384 IEVLWPSSMLGDG
-397 LKLRAVPTPAPGKV
+397 LKLRAVPTPAPEKL
-411 TEAGFGLEALL
+411 TDAGFGLAALL
-422 DFSWQLTLD
+422 DFRWQLTLD

-453 RGRWVM
+453 RGRWVI

-468 RRPPRTRMRAAE
+468 RRPPRTRMRASE

-485 LAGSAEIDG
+485 LAGTAEIDG
-494 ETVTVVAEGPLA
+494 ETVTVVAEGALA
-506 DLAARVADMAS
+506 DLAARVAGITS
-517 APARVEPPPGLTA
+517 APVPLEPPPGLKA
-530 TLRPYQL
+530 TLRPYQQ
-537 RGLAWLAGMCEAG
+537 RGLAWLAGMCDTG

-571 LQRREAKAGPTLVV
+571 LHRRDMGAGPTLVV

-600 FAPDLPVRRYHGGGR
+600 FAPDIPVRRYHGGGR
-615 HLEDLAADEI
+615 HLQDLAVDEI
-625 VLVTYGVVLRDSARI
+625 VLVTYGVVLRDSARL
-640 AEVGWGLVVADEAQ
+640 AEIGWGLAVADEAQ

-680 TPVENRLSELWAIL
+680 TPVENRLSDLWAIL

-706 AFTRRVAVP
+706 PFTRRIAVP
-715 VERHRDAEATTRFIA
+715 VERYRDADATARFAA
-730 LIRPF
+730 LVRPF

-774 RETMAAIE
+774 RETMEAIE
-782 NAEGIER
+782 TRQGIER
-789 AGMVFKLLT
+789 AGLVFKLLT

-807 AQYLKQPGPLD
+807 AQYLKQPGPLA

-825 AFDELTDVILAG
+825 AFDELTDLILAS
-837 GESLLVFTQYTKM
+837 GESMLVFTQYTQM
-850 ATLLQEHLDARGIG
+850 ATLLRQHLDARGIG
-864 SLFLHGG
+864 SEFLHGG
-871 VPVPRRDEMVVQFQ
+871 VPVPRREEMVDRFQ
-885 AGDVPVFLLSLKA
+885 AGGVPVFLLSLKA

-955 ALLERKREL
+955 ALLETKREL
-964 AEAVIGSGEGWIA
+964 ADAVIGSGEGWIA
-977 ELSDTELAELVSL
+977 ELSDAELTELVSL

>member
-1 MKGTPEVRVRPAAEP
+1 
-16 VSYDAVLDGEL
+16 VLDGEL
-27 VFVPGEIPRRGVF
+27 VFVPGEVPRRGVL

-53 QVFPGGRYGI
+53 LVFPGGRYGI

-73 PLAEALPALLAIG
+73 PLAEALPVLLAID
-86 PDERAGRPMRRSAR
+86 PDQRTGRPMRRSAR

-120 TVGADETDVWRAGPL
+120 TVGADNTDIWRAGPL

-143 RELAAVFPPTAHAM
+143 REIAAVFPPTAHAL

-163 PIRLRSPEALIRDL
+163 PMRLRSPEALIREL

-189 AAARATASTAFAA
+189 AAPRTTASTAFAA

-233 TVPVPSAARDD
+233 TPLVPPTAED
-244 DDPADEEDE
+244 DEEPG
-253 DFFSDLERYRV
+253 SV
-264 AVEAYERYEPDEH
+264 AVEAYGAEGSEEA
-277 DNEDGTDRADEVDG
+277 EETDGVALT
-291 SGPAFQLVL
+291 FQLVL

-314 AALWNQPEAVL
+314 AALWNQPETVL
-325 SRFGPQAETDLL
+325 SRFGSQAETDLL
-337 LALRRGAP
+337 LALRRGAA

-355 QASPSA
+355 QASPSV
-361 IELDDDALTSLL
+361 IDLDDDALTSLL
-373 GPAAEKLAGVG
+373 GPAAEELAGAG
-384 IEVLWPSGLLDGG
+384 IEVLWPSSLVDGG
-397 LKLRAVPTPAPGKV
+397 LKLRAVVIPAPGKV

-422 DFSWQLTLD
+422 DFRWQLTLD

-468 RRPPRTRMRAAE
+468 RRPPRTRMRASE

-494 ETVTVVAEGPLA
+494 ETVTVVTEGPLA
-506 DLAARVADMAS
+506 DLAARIAGLAS
-517 APARVEPPPGLTA
+517 APVQVEPPPGLTA
-530 TLRPYQL
+530 TLRPYQR
-537 RGLAWLAGMCEAG
+537 RGLAWLAGMCEVG

-558 MGLGKTIQVIALH
+558 MGLGKTVQVIALH
-571 LQRREAKAGPTLVV
+571 LHRIQAKAGPTLVV

-600 FAPDLPVRRYHGGGR
+600 FAPDVPVRRYHGGGR
-615 HLEDLAADEI
+615 HLEDLAADEM
-625 VLVTYGVVLRDSARI
+625 VLVTYGIVLRDSAQL
-640 AEVGWGLVVADEAQ
+640 AEIGWGLLVADEAQ

-667 RAVPAPARIALTG
+667 RAVPAAARIALSG

-694 DWTTPGLLGHLE
+694 DWTTPGLLGRLE
-706 AFTRRVAVP
+706 AFTRQVAVP
-715 VERHRDAEATTRFIA
+715 VERYRDADATTRLTT

-750 PRKTETDLFVPLTAE
+750 PRKTETDVFVPLTTE
-765 QVTLYEAMV
+765 QVTLYEAIV
-774 RETMAAIE
+774 RETMEAIE
-782 NAEGIER
+782 TKQGIER
-789 AGMVFKLLT
+789 AGLVFKLLT

-825 AFDELTDVILAG
+825 AFDELTDVILAN
-837 GESLLVFTQYTKM
+837 GESMLVFTQYTQM
-850 ATLLQEHLDARGIG
+850 AALLQQHLDARGIG

-871 VPVPRRDEMVVQFQ
+871 VPVPRREEMVARFQ
-885 AGDVPVFLLSLKA
+885 VGDAPVFLLSLQA

-955 ALLERKREL
+955 ALLETKREL
-964 AEAVIGSGEGWIA
+964 ADAVIGSGEGWIA
-977 ELSDTELAELVSL
+977 ELSDAELAELVSL
-990 RAAP
+990 RAVP

>member
-1 MKGTPEVRVRPAAEP
+1 MVRF
-16 VSYDAVLDGEL
+16 VLDGEL
-27 VFVPGEIPRRGVF
+27 VFVPSKIPRRGVF
-40 AHWGKGSGSAKLE
+40 AHWGTGSGSAKLE
-53 QVFPGGRYGI
+53 LVFPRNPHNL

-73 PLAEALPALLAIG
+73 PLGEALPALLAIS
-86 PDERAGRPMRRSAR
+86 PDEQAGAPVRRSAR

-120 TVGADETDVWRAGPL
+120 TVGADDTDVWRAGPL
-135 DPSDLSWL
+135 DPADLSWL
-143 RELAAVFPPTAHAM
+143 RELAAAFPPAAHAL

-163 PIRLRSPEALIRDL
+163 PIRLRSPDALIRDL
-177 WDAIADLIARSP
+177 WDAIADMIARSP
-189 AAARATASTAFAA
+189 AAPRAAASPAFAA
-202 AEPTRVGDL
+202 AEPTQVSDL
-211 AEWLADTTDGLA
+211 AEWLADTSDGLS

-233 TVPVPSAARDD
+233 AVATPPVADGEE
-244 DDPADEEDE
+244 DDPDAAE
-253 DFFSDLERYRV
+253 SDPAEGR
-264 AVEAYERYEPDEH
+264 EGPDGV
-277 DNEDGTDRADEVDG
+277 DSVDG
-291 SGPAFQLVL
+291 AAPEFRLVL

-308 SLIVDA
+308 SLMVDT
-314 AALWNQPEAVL
+314 AALWSQPETVL
-325 SRFGPQAETDLL
+325 SRFGSQAETDLL
-337 LALRRGAP
+337 LALRRGAT
-345 IWPPLAEALR
+345 IWPPLAEVLR
-355 QASPSA
+355 QASPSV
-361 IELDDDALTSLL
+361 IGLDDDELTSLL
-373 GPAAEKLAGVG
+373 GPTAEDLAGAG
-384 IEVLWPSGLLDGG
+384 IEVLWPSSMLGDG
-397 LKLRAVPTPAPGKV
+397 LKLRAVATPAPGQL
-411 TEAGFGLEALL
+411 TDAGFGLAALL
-422 DFSWQLTLD
+422 DFRWQLTLD
-431 GALLDADEIAALA
+431 GALLDAGEIAALA
-444 EAKRPLIRL
+444 EAKRPMIRL
-453 RGRWVM
+453 RGRWVI

-468 RRPPRTRMRAAE
+468 RRPPRTRMRTAE

-494 ETVTVVAEGPLA
+494 EIVEMTAEGPLA
-506 DLAARVADMAS
+506 DLAGRIAGIAS
-517 APARVEPPPGLTA
+517 APVPLKPPAGLTA
-530 TLRPYQL
+530 TLRPYQQ
-537 RGLAWLAGMCEAG
+537 RGLTWLAAMCDTG

-571 LQRREAKAGPTLVV
+571 LHRRDAKAGATLVV

-591 GTWEREVRR
+591 GTWEHEIRR
-600 FAPDLPVRRYHGGGR
+600 FAPGVPVRRYHGGGR
-615 HLEDLAADEI
+615 HLEDLAVDEI
-625 VLVTYGVVLRDSARI
+625 VLVTYGVVLRDSARL
-640 AEVGWGLVVADEAQ
+640 AEIGWGLVVADEAQ
-654 HAKNPLSRTAREL
+654 HAKNPLSRTARAL
-667 RAVPAPARIALTG
+667 RAVPAPARVALTG
-680 TPVENRLSELWAIL
+680 TPVENRLSELWSIL
-694 DWTTPGLLGHLE
+694 DWTTPGLLGQLE

-715 VERHRDAEATTRFIA
+715 VERYRDAEATARFA
-730 LIRPF
+730 GLIRPF
-735 LLRRR
+735 LLRRK

-774 RETMAAIE
+774 LETMEAIQ
-782 NAEGIER
+782 ARQGIER
-789 AGMVFKLLT
+789 AGLVFKLLT

-807 AQYLKQPGPLD
+807 AQYLKQPGPLA

-837 GESLLVFTQYTKM
+837 GESMLVFTQYTQM
-850 ATLLQEHLDARGIG
+850 ATLLQRHLDARGIG

-871 VPVPRRDEMVVQFQ
+871 VPVPRREEMVARFQ
-885 AGDVPVFLLSLKA
+885 AGQAPVFLLSLKA

-955 ALLERKREL
+955 ALLETKRDL
-964 AEAVIGSGEGWIA
+964 ADAVIGSGEGWIA
-977 ELSDTELAELVSL
+977 ELSDAELAELVSL

>member
-1 MKGTPEVRVRPAAEP
+1 
-16 VSYDAVLDGEL
+16 VLDGEL
-27 VFVPGEIPRRGVF
+27 VFVPNEVPRRGVF
-40 AHWGKGSGSAKLE
+40 ALWGTGSGSAKLE
-53 QVFPGGRYGI
+53 LVFPGGSYGI

-73 PLAEALPALLAIG
+73 PLAEALPALLVIDPG
-86 PDERAGRPMRRSAR
+86 SRMRRSAR

-120 TVGADETDVWRAGPL
+120 TVGPDESDVWRAGPL
-135 DPSDLSWL
+135 DPADLSWL
-143 RELAAVFPPTAHAM
+143 RELAAAFPPAAHAL
-157 AIPGSR
+157 AVPGSR
-163 PIRLRSPEALIRDL
+163 PMRLRSPEALVREL
-177 WDAIADLIARSP
+177 WDAIADMIARSP
-189 AAARATASTAFAA
+189 AATRTTASPAFAA
-202 AEPTRVGDL
+202 TEPTRVGDL
-211 AEWLADTTDGLA
+211 AEWLADTADGLS

-233 TVPVPSAARDD
+233 GTAARLDEQ
-244 DDPADEEDE
+244 ADEEADG
-253 DFFSDLERYRV
+253 
-264 AVEAYERYEPDEH
+264 EA
-277 DNEDGTDRADEVDG
+277 AA
-291 SGPAFQLVL
+291 PAFRLVL
-300 QLRSNADP
+300 QLRSTADP

-314 AALWNQPEAVL
+314 AALWSQPETVL
-325 SRFGPQAETDLL
+325 ARFGQQAETDLL
-337 LALRRGAP
+337 LALRRGALV
-345 IWPPLAEALR
+345 WPPLAEVLQ
-355 QASPSA
+355 QASPSV
-361 IELDDDALTSLL
+361 IDLDDDALTALL
-373 GPAAEKLAGVG
+373 GPAAEELAGAG
-384 IEVLWPSGLLDGG
+384 IEVLWPSSLLDGG
-397 LKLRAVPTPAPGKV
+397 VKLRAVPTPAPDRL
-411 TEAGFGLEALL
+411 TDAGFGLDALL
-422 DFSWQLTLD
+422 DFRWQLTLD
-431 GALLDADEIAALA
+431 GALLDAEEMAALA

-453 RGRWVM
+453 RGRWVI

-468 RRPPRTRMRAAE
+468 RRPPRTRMRASE

-485 LAGSAEIDG
+485 LAGVAEIDG
-494 ETVTVVAEGPLA
+494 ETVTVAAEGPLA
-506 DLAARVADMAS
+506 DLARRIAS
-517 APARVEPPPGLTA
+517 IAAAPPLLDPPAGLAA

-550 LGGCLADD
+550 VGGCLADD

-571 LQRREAKAGPTLVV
+571 LHRRDAKASPTLVV

-591 GTWEREVRR
+591 GTWEREIRR
-600 FAPDLPVRRYHGGGR
+600 FAPEIAVRRYHGGGR
-615 HLEDLAADEI
+615 HLQDLAADEI
-625 VLVTYGVVLRDSARI
+625 VLVTYGVVLRDSDRL
-640 AEVGWGLVVADEAQ
+640 AEVGWGLVIADEAQ
-654 HAKNPLSRTAREL
+654 HVKNPLARIAREL
-667 RAVPAPARIALTG
+667 RVIQAPARVALTG

-715 VERHRDAEATTRFIA
+715 VERYRDAEATAAFAA
-730 LIRPF
+730 LVRPF

-774 RETMAAIE
+774 RETMEQIAARR
-782 NAEGIER
+782 GIER
-789 AGMVFKLLT
+789 AGLVFKLLT

-807 AQYLKQPGPLD
+807 AQYLKQPGPLA

-837 GESLLVFTQYTKM
+837 GESMLVFTQYTQM
-850 ATLLQEHLDARGIG
+850 GTLLKQHLESRGIR

-871 VPVPRRDEMVVQFQ
+871 VPVARREEMVTRFQ
-885 AGDVPVFLLSLKA
+885 TGQAPVFLLSLKA

-929 AYRIGQDRPVQVHR
+929 AYRIGQDHPVQVHR

-955 ALLERKREL
+955 ALLETKREL
-964 AEAVIGSGEGWIA
+964 AEAVIGSGEGWIS
-977 ELSDTELAELVSL
+977 ELSDAELADLVSL

>member
-1 MKGTPEVRVRPAAEP
+1 M
-16 VSYDAVLDGEL
+16 LDGEL
-27 VFVPGEIPRRGVF
+27 VFVPGEIPRHGLF
-40 AHWGKGSGSAKLE
+40 ALWGKGSGSAKLE
-53 QVFPGGRYGI
+53 LVFPGGTYGI
-63 RKRLVSADLI
+63 RKRLISADLI
-73 PLAEALPALLAIG
+73 PLAEALPALLAID
-86 PDERAGRPMRRSAR
+86 PEERTGRAVRRSVR

-120 TVGADETDVWRAGPL
+120 TVAADSTDVWRAGPL
-135 DPSDLSWL
+135 DPADLSWL
-143 RELAAVFPPTAHAM
+143 RELAAVFPPTAHPLAV
-157 AIPGSR
+157 PGSR
-163 PIRLRSPEALIRDL
+163 PMRLRSSEALIRDL
-177 WDAIADLIARSP
+177 WDAIADMIVRSP
-189 AAARATASTAFAA
+189 AAPRTTASPAFAA
-202 AEPTRVGDL
+202 TTPTRVSDL
-211 AEWLADTTDGLA
+211 TEWLADTSDGLS

-233 TVPVPSAARDD
+233 AA
-244 DDPADEEDE
+244 PAEETE
-253 DFFSDLERYRV
+253 GV
-264 AVEAYERYEPDEH
+264 
-277 DNEDGTDRADEVDG
+277 DGTDGMDGTDGVDG
-291 SGPAFQLVL
+291 TAPTFRLVL

-314 AALWNQPEAVL
+314 AALWNQPETVL

-337 LALRRGAP
+337 LAVRRGAP
-345 IWPPLAEALR
+345 IWPPLAEVLQ
-355 QASPSA
+355 QASPSV
-361 IELDDDALTSLL
+361 IDLDDDSLASLL
-373 GPAAEKLAGVG
+373 GPAAEKLAGIG
-384 IEVLWPSGLLDGG
+384 IEVLWPSSMLDDGLE
-397 LKLRAVPTPAPGKV
+397 LRAIPTPAPEKL
-411 TEAGFGLEALL
+411 TDAGFGLAALL
-422 DFSWQLTLD
+422 DFRWQLTLD
-431 GALLDADEIAALA
+431 GAILDADEIAALA

-453 RGRWVM
+453 RGRWVI

-468 RRPPRTRMRAAE
+468 RRPPRTRMRTSE

-506 DLAARVADMAS
+506 DLAAQVAGIAS
-517 APARVEPPPGLTA
+517 SPLPLDSPPGLAA
-530 TLRPYQL
+530 TLRPYQQ
-537 RGLAWLAGMCEAG
+537 RGLAWLAGMCDTG

-571 LQRREAKAGPTLVV
+571 LHRREAKAGPTLVV

-591 GTWEREVRR
+591 GTWEREIRR
-600 FAPDLPVRRYHGGGR
+600 FAPDIPVRRYHGGGR
-615 HLEDLAADEI
+615 HLQDLAADEV
-625 VLVTYGVVLRDSARI
+625 VLVTYGVVLRDSARL
-640 AEVGWGLVVADEAQ
+640 AEAGWGLVVADEAQ

-680 TPVENRLSELWAIL
+680 TPVENRLSDLWSIL

-706 AFTRRVAVP
+706 AFNRRVAVP
-715 VERHRDAEATTRFIA
+715 VERYRDAEATARFAA
-730 LIRPF
+730 LVRPF

-740 KTDPG
+740 KSDPG

-750 PRKTETDLFVPLTAE
+750 PRKTVTDLFVPLTAE

-774 RETMAAIE
+774 RETMEAIE
-782 NAEGIER
+782 TRQGIER
-789 AGMVFKLLT
+789 AGLVFKLLT

-807 AQYLKQPGPLD
+807 AQYLKQPGSLD

-825 AFDELTDVILAG
+825 AFDELTDVIMAS
-837 GESLLVFTQYTKM
+837 GESMLVFTQYTQM
-850 ATLLQEHLDARGIG
+850 ATLLQQHLDARGIG
-864 SLFLHGG
+864 SAFLHGG
-871 VPVPRRDEMVVQFQ
+871 VPVPRREEMVARFQ
-885 AGDVPVFLLSLKA
+885 AGEVPVFLLSLKA

-929 AYRIGQDRPVQVHR
+929 AYRIGQDHPVQVHR

-955 ALLERKREL
+955 ALLETKREL
-964 AEAVIGSGEGWIA
+964 ADAVIGSGEGWIA
-977 ELSDTELAELVSL
+977 ELSDAELAELVSL

>member
-1 MKGTPEVRVRPAAEP
+1 
-16 VSYDAVLDGEL
+16 L

-40 AHWGKGSGSAKLE
+40 ALWGKGSGPAKLE
-53 QVFPGGRYGI
+53 LVFPRAPYGI
-63 RKRLVSADLI
+63 RKRLMSAELI
-73 PLAEALPALLAIG
+73 PLAEALPVLLG
-86 PDERAGRPMRRSAR
+86 VDPGEQAGRPVRRSVR

-120 TVGADETDVWRAGPL
+120 TVGAGDADVWRAGPL
-135 DPSDLSWL
+135 DPADLSWL
-143 RELAAVFPPTAHAM
+143 RELAAAFPPAAHAL
-157 AIPGSR
+157 AVPGSR
-163 PIRLRSPEALIRDL
+163 PMRLRSPEALIRDL

-189 AAARATASTAFAA
+189 AATRTTASPAFAA
-202 AEPTRVGDL
+202 PEPTQVGDL
-211 AEWLADTTDGLA
+211 AEWLADTTDGLE

-233 TVPVPSAARDD
+233 AG
-244 DDPADEEDE
+244 PAKGRQ
-253 DFFSDLERYRV
+253 SDGAEG
-264 AVEAYERYEPDEH
+264 AE
-277 DNEDGTDRADEVDG
+277 GTDGVRGVEVLEGVADVEGSDG
-291 SGPAFQLVL
+291 AAPAFRLVL

-314 AALWNQPEAVL
+314 AALWSQPEAVL

-345 IWPPLAEALR
+345 VWPPLAEALR

-361 IELDDDALTSLL
+361 VGLDDDALASLL
-373 GPAAEKLAGVG
+373 GPAAEELAGAG
-384 IEVLWPSGLLDGG
+384 IEVLWPSSLLGDGLE
-397 LKLRAVPTPAPGKV
+397 LRAVPTPAPEKL
-411 TEAGFGLEALL
+411 TEAGFGLAALL
-422 DFSWQLTLD
+422 DFRWQLTLD
-431 GALLDADEIAALA
+431 GALLDADEVAALA

-453 RGRWVM
+453 RGRWVI
-459 LDPALLDRL
+459 LDPALLGRL
-468 RRPPRTRMRAAE
+468 RRPPRTRMRISE

-494 ETVTVVAEGPLA
+494 ETVTVIAEGPLA
-506 DLAARVADMAS
+506 DLAARVAGIAS
-517 APARVEPPPGLTA
+517 APLPLEPPPGLLA
-530 TLRPYQL
+530 TLRPYQR
-537 RGLAWLAGMCEAG
+537 RGLAWLAGMCDAG

-571 LQRREAKAGPTLVV
+571 LHRREAKAGPTLVV

-600 FAPDLPVRRYHGGGR
+600 FTPDVPVRRYHGGGR
-615 HLEDLAADEI
+615 HLEDLADDEI
-625 VLVTYGVVLRDSARI
+625 VLVTYGVVLRDSARL

-667 RAVPAPARIALTG
+667 RAVPATARIALTG
-680 TPVENRLSELWAIL
+680 TPVENRLSELWSIL
-694 DWTTPGLLGHLE
+694 DWTTPGLLGQLE

-715 VERHRDAEATTRFIA
+715 VERYRDPDATARFAA

-774 RETMAAIE
+774 RETMEAIE
-782 NAEGIER
+782 TRQGIER
-789 AGMVFKLLT
+789 AGLVFKLLT

-825 AFDELTDVILAG
+825 AFDELTDLILAG
-837 GESLLVFTQYTKM
+837 DESMLVFTQYTQM
-850 ATLLQEHLDARGIG
+850 GTLLQQHLDARGIG

-871 VPVPRRDEMVVQFQ
+871 VPVPRREEMVARFQ
-885 AGDVPVFLLSLKA
+885 AGEVPVFLLSLKA

-955 ALLERKREL
+955 ALLETKREL
-964 AEAVIGSGEGWIA
+964 ADAVIGSGEGWIA
-977 ELSDTELAELVSL
+977 ELSDAELAELVGL
-990 RAAP
+990 RAAS

>member
-1 MKGTPEVRVRPAAEP
+1 
-16 VSYDAVLDGEL
+16 VLDGEL

-40 AHWGKGSGSAKLE
+40 ARWGTGSGSAKLE
-53 QVFPGGRYGI
+53 LVFPRGTHDL
-63 RKRLVSADLI
+63 RKRLVAADLI
-73 PLAEALPALLAIG
+73 PLGEALPALLAIDPG
-86 PDERAGRPMRRSAR
+86 GHGGQPMRRSAR

-120 TVGADETDVWRAGPL
+120 TVGADDADVWRAGPL

-143 RELAAVFPPTAHAM
+143 RELAAVFPPTAHAL

-163 PIRLRSPEALIRDL
+163 PMRLRSPEALIREL
-177 WDAIADLIARSP
+177 WDAIADMIARSP
-189 AAARATASTAFAA
+189 AAPRTTASTAFAA

-233 TVPVPSAARDD
+233 TVPVPPAAGDD
-244 DDPADEEDE
+244 EDPADDE
-253 DFFSDLERYRV
+253 DGDFLAGLERYRG
-264 AVEAYERYEPDEH
+264 AVEAYGAEEPGEANEEDE
-277 DNEDGTDRADEVDG
+277 

-300 QLRSNADP
+300 QMRSNADP

-314 AALWNQPEAVL
+314 AALWNQPETVL

-345 IWPPLAEALR
+345 IWPPLAEVLR
-355 QASPSA
+355 QATPPV

-373 GPAAEKLAGVG
+373 GPAAEELAGVG
-384 IEVLWPSGLLDGG
+384 IEVLWPSSMLGDG
-397 LKLRAVPTPAPGKV
+397 LKLRAVPTPAPDKL
-411 TEAGFGLEALL
+411 TDAGFGLEALL
-422 DFSWQLTLD
+422 DFHWQLTLD
-431 GALLDADEIAALA
+431 GALLNADEIAALA

-453 RGRWVM
+453 RGRWVI
-459 LDPALLDRL
+459 LDPVLLDRL
-468 RRPPRTRMRAAE
+468 RRPPRTRMRTSE

-485 LAGSAEIDG
+485 LAGTAEIDG

-506 DLAARVADMAS
+506 DLAARVAGIATALVPLD
-517 APARVEPPPGLTA
+517 EPPGLTA
-530 TLRPYQL
+530 VLRPYQR
-537 RGLAWLAGMCEAG
+537 RGLAWLAGMCDAG

-571 LQRREAKAGPTLVV
+571 LHRRDIKGGPTLVV

-591 GTWEREVRR
+591 GTWEHEVRR
-600 FAPDLPVRRYHGGGR
+600 FAPEVPVRRYHGGGR
-615 HLEDLAADEI
+615 HLEDLAVDEI
-625 VLVTYGVVLRDSARI
+625 VLVTYGVVLRDSARL

-715 VERHRDAEATTRFIA
+715 VERYRDPDATTRFAA

-735 LLRRR
+735 LLRRK

-782 NAEGIER
+782 TSEGIER
-789 AGMVFKLLT
+789 AGLVFKLLT

-825 AFDELTDVILAG
+825 AFDELTDVILAS
-837 GESLLVFTQYTKM
+837 GESMLVFTQYTQM
-850 ATLLQEHLDARGIG
+850 ATLLQQHLDARGIG
-864 SLFLHGG
+864 SLFLHGK
-871 VPVPRRDEMVVQFQ
+871 VPVPRREEMVARFQ

-955 ALLERKREL
+955 ALLEKKREL
-964 AEAVIGSGEGWIA
+964 ADAVIGSGEGWIA
-977 ELSDTELAELVSL
+977 ELSDAELADLVSL